1 MARFDVYPNP
11 ILEDRADF
19 PYVLEIQSNLLYQF
33 AERVCVPLVRPGQIP
48 GLTERFN
55 PSLVVQGEAVQV
67 HPLGIAVFL
76 VSELRNCVGSV
87 HSDFLPIETAL
98 DMLLRGY

>member
-1 MARFDVYPNP
+1 MPQP
-11 ILEDRADF
+11 ISEDRGDF

-33 AERVCVPLVRPGQIP
+33 AERVCAPLVRPGQIP
-48 GLTERFN
+48 GLSERFN
-55 PSLVVQGEAVQV
+55 PSLVVQGEAVQL

-76 VSELRNCVGSV
+76 ASELRNCVGSV
-87 HSDFLPIETAL
+87 HTDFLSVETAL

>member
-1 MARFDVYPNP
+1 MARFDIYPNP
-11 ILEDRADF
+11 IPEDRGDF

-33 AERVCVPLVRPGQIP
+33 SERVCVPLVRSGAVP

-55 PSLVVQGEAVQV
+55 PSVSVDGETVQL
-67 HPLGIAVFL
+67 HPLGISVFFT
-76 VSELRNCVGSV
+76 SELRACVGSANAQAL
-87 HSDFLPIETAL
+87 SIETAL

>member
-11 ILEDRADF
+11 ITQDRAAL
-19 PYVLEIQSNLLYQF
+19 PYVLEIQSDLLYAF
-33 AERVCVPLVRPGQIP
+33 VERVCVPLVRNGAIP

-55 PSLVVQGEAVQV
+55 PTIRVDGEPLRL
-67 HPLGIAVFL
+67 HPLGIAVFYTN
-76 VSELRNCVGSV
+76 ELKSTVGSA
-87 HSDFLPIETAL
+87 STQALQIDAAL